1 MSNYTITT
9 DFGAKDGLPSGNA
22 AKIIKGSEFT
32 TEFTNI
38 KTAVNSKADTA
49 GDTFTGAVTFDAAV
63 TLNADVTFDT
73 NTMFVDVSAN
83 RVGVGTTS
91 PDTSL
96 HVDGG
101 DVKISSD
108 SATSNGDGKPTIFF
122 SESGADE
129 VYAQIS
135 YHGDDESG
143 TNNFIGIG
151 CSGAVGTT
159 EALMKENHQMVVKAS
174 GNVGIGT
181 TSPES
186 GLHVQNS
193 SLANGVI
200 TVERDTKI
208 KGTITAGNSTG
219 LTIDVNN
226 TQGGTEALRFS
237 GNGVERMRID
247 ASGNVGIGETNPN
260 KKLHIKDGDVR
271 IESTFPR
278 LYLTDT
284 DSNSDYSIINTNGK
298 FSIYDDSASAYRMAI
313 DSSGNVGIGTT
324 SPETTLDVK
333 SKYSFNNASNGA
345 IRVQNHS
352 SDAYGS
358 FFNIAGTQLF
368 DNSTYYGS
376 GEFLANGDKSSGIVL
391 TDGTIRFKTN
401 SGLTSNTAFTPTE
414 RMRIDTSGN
423 VGIGTSSPSYLLN
436 VKGDD
441 ASILIQDSTT
451 GFANQASGVILTCS
465 GADGTPRT
473 DVQRK
478 VKVNGD
484 ALTFTRGVS
493 DTEHMRIDS
502 SGNVGIGTTSPASKL
517 HVQGTG
523 TTAIQVTGGSGN
535 VAGIYLGDAGG
546 LANGRLSYSNADN
559 SLQLFTNNTER
570 MRIDSSGDLMV
581 GTTSENAY
589 NGGFSVK
596 TGTVPYINVGHASS
610 VTSGNY
616 YAAFR
621 HGTNTLGT
629 ITQNGTTGVLYNT
642 SSDERLKENI
652 TDSADAGSKVDA
664 IQIRQFDWKVDGS
677 HQDYGV
683 IAQELIN
690 VAPEAVTEGETED
703 DMMSVDY
710 SKLVPTLIKEV
721 QSLRNR
727 VAQLENN

>member
-174 GNVGIGT
+174 GKVGIGT
-181 TSPES
+181 SSPES
-186 GLHVQNS
+186 NLHVQNT

-237 GNGVERMRID
+237 GNGTERMRID
-247 ASGNVGIGETNPN
+247 A
-260 KKLHIKDGDVR
+260 
-271 IESTFPR
+271 
-278 LYLTDT
+278 
-284 DSNSDYSIINTNGK
+284 
-298 FSIYDDSASAYRMAI
+298 
-313 DSSGNVGIGTT
+313 SGNVGIGTT

-333 SKYSFNNASNGA
+333 SKYIFNNASNGA
-345 IRVQNHS
+345 IRVQNHGS
-352 SDAYGS
+352 NAYGS
-358 FFNIAGTQLF
+358 FFNIIGTQLF
-368 DNSTYYGS
+368 DISTYYGS
-376 GEFLANGDKSSGIVL
+376 GAFLANGAKSSGITL
-391 TDGTIRFKTN
+391 YDGTISFKTN

-414 RMRIDTSGN
+414 RMRID
-423 VGIGTSSPSYLLN
+423 
-436 VKGDD
+436 
-441 ASILIQDSTT
+441 A
-451 GFANQASGVILTCS
+451 
-465 GADGTPRT
+465 
-473 DVQRK
+473 
-478 VKVNGD
+478 
-484 ALTFTRGVS
+484 
-493 DTEHMRIDS
+493 
-502 SGNVGIGTTSPASKL
+502 
-517 HVQGTG
+517 
-523 TTAIQVTGGSGN
+523 
-535 VAGIYLGDAGG
+535 
-546 LANGRLSYSNADN
+546 
-559 SLQLFTNNTER
+559 
-570 MRIDSSGDLMV
+570 
-581 GTTSENAY
+581 
-589 NGGFSVK
+589 
-596 TGTVPYINVGHASS
+596 
-610 VTSGNY
+610 
-616 YAAFR
+616 
-621 HGTNTLGT
+621 
-629 ITQNGTTGVLYNT
+629 
-642 SSDERLKENI
+642 
-652 TDSADAGSKVDA
+652 
-664 IQIRQFDWKVDGS
+664 
-677 HQDYGV
+677 
-683 IAQELIN
+683 
-690 VAPEAVTEGETED
+690 
-703 DMMSVDY
+703 
-710 SKLVPTLIKEV
+710 
-721 QSLRNR
+721 
-727 VAQLENN
+727 